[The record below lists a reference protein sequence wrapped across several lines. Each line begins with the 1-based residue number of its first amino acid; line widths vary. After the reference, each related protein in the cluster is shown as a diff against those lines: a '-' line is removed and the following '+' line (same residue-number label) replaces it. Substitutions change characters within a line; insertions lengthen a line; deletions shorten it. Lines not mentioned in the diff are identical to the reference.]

1 MIDDFATPHSQD
13 QSSCHFNLSQRLQS
27 WSTHRIQTS
36 QETQVV
42 DVIGRVTKIN
52 GILVES
58 RIADARIGDLCTIH
72 GQGEH
77 NVLAEIIGF
86 SSDIVLLSAL
96 GALEGISVG
105 ASITPHYQAHCIESN
120 ESLLGSVFDGF
131 GRLLQGKKDAFTLE
145 EGDQTSRVIR
155 DAITPTQ
162 RPRISQPMPT
172 GVRAIDGLLTIGE
185 GQRIGVFAG
194 AGCGKTTLLAE
205 LARNMPC
212 DVIVFGL
219 IGERGRELREFL
231 DHELDE
237 ELRSR
242 SVLVCSTSD
251 RTSMERAR
259 AASTATAIA
268 EGFRAQGKRVLLLI
282 DSLTRFARAQREI
295 GLAAGEPPG
304 RGGFPPSV
312 YTMLPRL
319 VERAGNM
326 EGAGSI
332 TALYTVLIE
341 GDVIAGDP
349 VADEVR
355 SLLDG
360 HIILSRKLAE
370 KNHYPAIDVLGSIS
384 RTMPN
389 VTNRDH
395 VQSAA
400 VLRNL
405 MSAYKEVEMLIRL
418 GEYEQGN
425 DPLTDTAVNLN
436 STITDFLRQDMRD
449 PNAFQD
455 TLFALSRLSQHAA
468 T

>member
-1 MIDDFATPHSQD
+1 MSTAAT
-13 QSSCHFNLSQRLQS
+13 LRLQQWVDAQS
-27 WSTHRIQTS
+27 HRLSKVNPVVIAGKVIQ
-36 QETQVV
+36 
-42 DVIGRVTKIN
+42 IN
-52 GILVES
+52 GILIES
-58 RIADARIGDLCTIH
+58 HLPFARIGDLCTIDSSN
-72 GQGEH
+72 GKEI
-77 NVLAEIIGF
+77 LAEIIGF
-86 SSDIVLLSAL
+86 NADSVLLSAL
-96 GALEGISVG
+96 NSVEGVEAGAR
-105 ASITPHYQAHCIESN
+105 ITPHFQSHQIESDD
-120 ESLLGSVFDGF
+120 SLLGSVLDGF
-131 GRLLQGKKDAFTLE
+131 GRLIQGKKSAFTL
-145 EGDQTSRVIR
+145 DKCQASSPVIN
-155 DAITPTQ
+155 DALAPTQ
-162 RPRISQPMPT
+162 RPRIETPMPT
-172 GVRAIDGLLTIGE
+172 GIRAIDGLLTIGE
-185 GQRIGVFAG
+185 GQRVGVFAG

-242 SVLVCSTSD
+242 SVLICSTSD
-251 RTSMERAR
+251 KTSMERAR

-268 EGFRAQGKRVLLLI
+268 EGFRSRGKRVLLLI

-370 KNHYPAIDVLGSIS
+370 KNHYPAIDILGSIS
-384 RTMPN
+384 RTMVN
-389 VTNRDH
+389 VTHREH
-395 VQSAA
+395 IQYAGKF
-400 VLRNL
+400 RNL
-405 MSAYKEVEMLIRL
+405 MAAYKEVEMLLLL

-425 DPLTDTAVNLN
+425 NQLTDEAVNLQPN
-436 STITDFLRQDMRD
+436 MNQFLRQSMREPMAYD
-449 PNAFQD
+449 ETLHSLTQLTSNAS
-455 TLFALSRLSQHAA
+455 L
-468 T
+468 